1 MNPKYLEILNKVDV
15 KKTAMYVGG
24 ALLLI
29 VLYIYV
35 RKKIMEYKADKKDEE
50 YQRSVGKSIDS
61 SVLTYNDAD
70 YLTMANALESYL
82 ADTRA
87 GWAGVDEDGIF
98 NIMEKMKNNSDV
110 AKLITAFGK
119 RNLRKRWQTKT
130 DEYDL
135 PSALAYFLDQG
146 ERDEIEEIF
155 ETNGVTY
162 PLF

>member
-1 MNPKYLEILNKVDV
+1 MNPKYLELLSKVDV

-24 ALLLI
+24 VLLLI

-35 RKKIMEYKADKKDEE
+35 RKKIKEYKADKKNEE
-50 YQRSVGKSIDS
+50 YQKAVENSIDS
-61 SVLTYNDAD
+61 SALTYKDAD
-70 YLTMANALESYL
+70 YLTMANSLEAYL

-98 NIMEKMKNNSDV
+98 NIMKKMKNNSDV

-119 RNLRKRWQTKT
+119 RSLRKRWQTKT
-130 DEYDL
+130 AEYDL

-146 ERDEIEEIF
+146 ERDEIEKIF
-155 ETNGVTY
+155 KENGVTY